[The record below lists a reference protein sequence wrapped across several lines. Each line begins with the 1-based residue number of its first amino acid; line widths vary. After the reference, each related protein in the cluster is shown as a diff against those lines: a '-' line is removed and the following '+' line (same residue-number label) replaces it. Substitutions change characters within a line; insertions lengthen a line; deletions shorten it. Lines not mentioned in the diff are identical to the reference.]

1 MVSVTIKN
9 LTKKYG
15 TTVAVKDLNLE
26 IKDGEFFIFLG
37 PSGCGKTTTL
47 LCIAGLIKP
56 DKGDLWLGNEL
67 VTSAERDIYV
77 TPQKREV
84 AMVFQDY
91 AIYPHMTVFKNIAF
105 PLEVRGEDKH
115 EIVERV
121 TTTAKLLGISQLL
134 DRKPRQLSGG
144 QRQRV
149 ALGRAIVRKPKVFLL
164 DEPLANL
171 DAKLR
176 VKTRT
181 ELKKLQLELDVT
193 TIYVTHDQVEAM
205 TMADRIMVQRDG
217 IAEQVGTPH
226 ELYNHPANLFV
237 AGFIGSP
244 EMNFTDCTLIKE
256 GKRLWLDAKEFRIPM
271 PVEVV
276 PKLKS
281 YVGEDLIMG
290 IRPEDLYE
298 GKSVKGSA
306 QKNVFRMNVDV
317 IEPVGPY
324 LLLHLRKGHLSLVA
338 RVKHTRAR
346 VGQEVSIE
354 MDRSKIHIFDKKTTK
369 AIL

>member
-9 LTKKYG
+9 LTQTYG
-15 TTVAVKDLNLE
+15 KTVAVKDLNLE
-26 IKDGEFFIFLG
+26 IKDGEFFVFLG

-47 LCIAGLIKP
+47 LCIAGLLKP
-56 DKGDLWLGNEL
+56 DKGEVWLGNEL
-67 VTSAERDIYV
+67 VTSSEPDIFV

-84 AMVFQDY
+84 AMMFQDY

-105 PLEVRGEDKH
+105 PLEVRGEDKS
-115 EIVERV
+115 EIVKRV
-121 TTTAKLLGISQLL
+121 TETVELLGLSQLL

-181 ELKKLQLELDVT
+181 ELKKLQRKLGVT
-193 TIYVTHDQVEAM
+193 TVYVTHDQVEAM
-205 TMADRIMVQRDG
+205 TMADRIMIQRDG
-217 IAEQVGTPH
+217 VTEQIGTPE

-256 GKRLWLDAKEFRIPM
+256 GKRLWLDAEEFKIPV
-271 PVEVV
+271 PAEVV

-281 YVGEDLIMG
+281 YVGEDLIVG

-298 GKSVKGSA
+298 RKSLKGDT
-306 QKNVFRMNVDV
+306 QKNAFRMTVDI

-324 LLLHLRKGHLSLVA
+324 LLLHLRKGRLSLVA
-338 RVKHTRAR
+338 RVKQTRAR
-346 VGQEVSIE
+346 VGQEVIIG
-354 MDRSKIHIFDKKTTK
+354 MDLNKIHIFDKKTTR

>member
-1 MVSVTIKN
+1 MVSVAIIN
-9 LTKKYG
+9 LTKTYG
-15 TTVAVKDLNLE
+15 TTAAIKDLNLE

-47 LCIAGLIKP
+47 LCIAGLLKP
-56 DKGDLWLGNEL
+56 DKGEVWLGNEL
-67 VTSAERDIYV
+67 VTSSERDVYV

-84 AMVFQDY
+84 AMMFQDY
-91 AIYPHMTVFKNIAF
+91 AIYPHMTVFNNIAF
-105 PLEVRGEDKH
+105 PLEVRGEDKS
-115 EIVERV
+115 EIVKRV
-121 TTTAKLLGISQLL
+121 TATANLLGLSQLL

-181 ELKKLQLELDVT
+181 DLKKLQRELGVT
-193 TIYVTHDQVEAM
+193 TVYVTHDQVEAM

-217 IAEQVGTPH
+217 VTEQIGTPE
-226 ELYNHPANLFV
+226 ELYNHPANVFV

-256 GKRLWLDAKEFRIPM
+256 GERLWLDAREFKT
-271 PVEVV
+271 PVPTQVA
-276 PKLKS
+276 PKLES

-298 GKSVKGSA
+298 RKSVKGST
-306 QKNVFRMNVDV
+306 QKNALRMTVDI

-324 LLLHLRKGHLSLVA
+324 LLLHLRKGRCSLVA
-338 RVKHTRAR
+338 RVKNTTAR
-346 VGQEVSIE
+346 VGQEVDIE
-354 MDRSKIHIFDKKTTK
+354 MDPSKMHIFDKKTAK
-369 AIL
+369 AII

>member
-1 MVSVTIKN
+1 MVSVTVKN
-9 LTKKYG
+9 LTKTYG

-26 IKDGEFFIFLG
+26 IRDGEFFIFLG

-47 LCIAGLIKP
+47 LCIAGLLKP
-56 DKGDLWLGNEL
+56 DKGEVWLGDEL
-67 VTSAERDIYV
+67 VTSAERDMYV

-105 PLEVRGEDKH
+105 PLEVRGEGKR
-115 EIVERV
+115 ETMERV
-121 TTTAKLLGISQLL
+121 TATATLLGISQLL

-181 ELKKLQLELDVT
+181 ELKKLQRKLGVT

-205 TMADRIMVQRDG
+205 TMADRVMIQRDG
-217 IAEQVGTPH
+217 VTEQIGTPE
-226 ELYNHPANLFV
+226 ELYNQPANLFV

-244 EMNFTDCTLIKE
+244 EMNFVDCTLIKE
-256 GKRLWLDAKEFRIPM
+256 GKILRLDAKEFKISVPA
-271 PVEVV
+271 EVA
-276 PKLKS
+276 PKLKR
-281 YVGEDLIMG
+281 YIGESLIVG
-290 IRPEDLYE
+290 IRPEDLSE
-298 GKSVKGSA
+298 RESVKGTT
-306 QKNVFRMNVDV
+306 QGNVFKMTVDI

-324 LLLHLRKGHLSLVA
+324 LLLHLRKGRLLLVA
-338 RVKHTRAR
+338 RVKRTRAR
-346 VGQEVSIE
+346 VGQEVSVK
-354 MDRSKIHIFDKKTTK
+354 MDLSKIHIFNKKTTK
-369 AIL
+369 AIV

>member
-9 LTKKYG
+9 LTKTYG
-15 TTVAVKDLNLE
+15 ENVAIKDLNLE
-26 IKDGEFFIFLG
+26 IKDGEFFILLG

-47 LCIAGLIKP
+47 LCIAGLLKP
-56 DKGDLWLGNEL
+56 DNGQIWLGKEL
-67 VTSAERDIYV
+67 VTSAEDDMYV

-105 PLEVRGEDKH
+105 PLEVRGEDKR

-121 TTTAKLLGISQLL
+121 TATAKLLGISKLL

-149 ALGRAIVRKPKVFLL
+149 ALGRAIVRKPRIFLL

-181 ELKKLQLELDVT
+181 ELKKLQQKLGVT

-205 TMADRIMVQRDG
+205 TMADRIMIQRDG
-217 IAEQVGTPH
+217 VTEQIGTPDQ
-226 ELYNHPANLFV
+226 LYNHPTNLFV

-244 EMNFTDCTLIKE
+244 EMNFTDCTLFKE
-256 GKRLWLDAKEFRIPM
+256 GKRLWLDAKEFKIPVPIEM
-271 PVEVV
+271 I
-276 PKLKS
+276 PKLTS
-281 YVGEDLIMG
+281 YIGEEVIMG

-298 GKSVKGSA
+298 RKTFKGA
-306 QKNVFRMNVDV
+306 TQKNAFRMTVD
-317 IEPVGPY
+317 INEPVGPY
-324 LLLHLRKGHLSLVA
+324 LLLHLRKGRVSLVA
-338 RVKHTRAR
+338 RVKYTRAR

-354 MDRSKIHIFDKKTTK
+354 MDLDKIHIFDKKTTK

>member
-9 LTKKYG
+9 LTKTYEK
-15 TTVAVKDLNLE
+15 TAAVKDLNLE
-26 IKDGEFFIFLG
+26 IKDGEFFVLLG

-47 LCIAGLIKP
+47 LCIAGLLKP
-56 DKGDLWLGNEL
+56 DKGDIWLGKEL
-67 VTSAERDIYV
+67 VTSAEHDMYV

-105 PLEVRGEDKH
+105 PLEIRREDKR

-121 TTTAKLLGISQLL
+121 TATADLLGISQLL

-164 DEPLANL
+164 DEPIANL

-181 ELKKLQLELDVT
+181 ELKKLQRKLGVT
-193 TIYVTHDQVEAM
+193 TVYVTHDQVEAM

-217 IAEQVGTPH
+217 VTEQIGTPD

-244 EMNFTDCTLIKE
+244 EMNFINCTIIKE
-256 GKRLWLDAKEFRIPM
+256 GRRMWLDAKEFKM
-271 PVEVV
+271 PLPAEVV

-281 YVGEDLIMG
+281 YVGEDLVMG

-298 GKSVKGSA
+298 RESVNGGT
-306 QKNVFRMNVDV
+306 QKNAFRMTVDI

-324 LLLHLRKGHLSLVA
+324 LLLHLRKGRLSLVA
-338 RVKHTRAR
+338 RVKHTRGR
-346 VGQEVSIE
+346 VSQEVSVE
-354 MDRSKIHIFDKKTTK
+354 MDLSKLHIFDKTTE

>member
-217 IAEQVGTPH
+217 IAEQIGTPH

-256 GKRLWLDAKEFRIPM
+256 GKRLWLDAKEFKIPM

-324 LLLHLRKGHLSLVA
+324 LLLHLRKGRLSLVA